1 MIQKE
6 VFHILAEDMAKILGA
21 DLSSFVHANNIANN
35 ILTLAKDFIK
45 GINDATI
52 YTEKIYSI
60 NFTVTNNKS
69 MS

>member
-6 VFHILAEDMAKILGA
+6 VFHILAEDMAKIFGA
-21 DLSSFVHANNIANN
+21 DLSSSVHANNIANN